1 MSDNAVP
8 LESALTPSEEDEA
21 SVPVPESMAEE
32 SATPT
37 PDMEVTEPPA
47 EDEEQ
52 TVEAL
57 ESEQPE
63 AVAEIFE
70 AAEPEEPEQL
80 QPMAEVEAV
89 ESGEPEQLEPVAEV
103 AAPVG
108 SEEPE
113 QPEPLTEVAATV
125 EPEELA
131 PVAEVAETP
140 EPEAPAVEETVEAV
154 PEPPAPAAQDAEMQ
168 DVFSDEFTYSRPKR
182 GEIRTGTVIE
192 ISAEGMLIDLGLKR
206 EGLVPGYD
214 LQRVGSEAVE
224 SVSEGDE
231 LPIYVVRPEHNQ
243 EGHVIVSW
251 YRARQEQD
259 WVDAQKLLESG
270 DVWEGEVRGY
280 NRGGLIVPFGKIR
293 GFVPA
298 SHVTGIR
305 RRMGQASLQARL
317 AEMVGQMMPLKVLE
331 VNRPK
336 RRLIFSERTAR
347 RQWRALQ
354 REKLLAELQE
364 GDHVHGTVS
373 NVCDFGAFVDI
384 GGTDGLV
391 HISEL
396 SWRRTSHPSEVVSVG
411 DEVDA
416 YVLRVD
422 RDRRRIGLS
431 LRLMEPDPW
440 ETVEEKYTVGQL
452 VTGLVTKLTDFGA
465 FAALDDGIEGLIH
478 ISELAEVPPRHP
490 SEVVTAGTT
499 LPLIVVK
506 IDSRRRR
513 MGLSLKR
520 VSEEEW
526 FEWEEERRAQ
536 AEAEEAEAAAEPE
549 EEAVAEAVAAEEA
562 QLEAELPPAAAVEPG
577 PEAEPAEEPEPQPE
591 PTGEVEAQPEAA
603 VEAGPEAEPAEEPEP
618 QPELAGEVK
627 AQPEAAEEP
636 AGEVEAQPEAAVEPE
651 PQPEPAEEIEAQPEA
666 VVPEPPVELEEPM
679 AAAESG
685 SFEPPDEVLMDEPPP
700 EEMQEPPPTLE
711 TTPPEPP
718 DDIPVKA
725 PPPDEEG
732 FA

>member
-1 MSDNAVP
+1 MSDEVVP
-8 LESALTPSEEDEA
+8 LEGALTPLEEDEV
-21 SVPVPESMAEE
+21 STPLPESIAEE
-32 SATPT
+32 SVPSVPET
-37 PDMEVTEPPA
+37 A
-47 EDEEQ
+47 ELQAVEEEEQ
-52 TVEAL
+52 TV
-57 ESEQPE
+57 
-63 AVAEIFE
+63 AEE
-70 AAEPEEPEQL
+70 PQEPDELAPMAETVGVAEPEEP
-80 QPMAEVEAV
+80 AE
-89 ESGEPEQLEPVAEV
+89 
-103 AAPVG
+103 
-108 SEEPE
+108 EEE
-113 QPEPLTEVAATV
+113 TEVT
-125 EPEELA
+125 PGKDEL
-131 PVAEVAETP
+131 
-140 EPEAPAVEETVEAV
+140 V
-154 PEPPAPAAQDAEMQ
+154 PRVAEMQ
-168 DVFSDEFTYSRPKR
+168 DVFTDEFTYSRPKR

-192 ISAEGMLIDLGLKR
+192 VSADGILIDLGLKR
-206 EGLVPGYD
+206 EGLIPGYD
-214 LQRVGSEAVE
+214 LQRVGADAVD

-231 LPIYVVRPEHNQ
+231 LPVYVVRPEHDQ

-259 WVDAQKLLESG
+259 WVDAQKLQESG
-270 DVWEGEVRGY
+270 EVWEGEVRGY

-317 AEMVGQMMPLKVLE
+317 AEMVGDTLPLKVLE

-354 REKLLAELQE
+354 REKLLSDLQE
-364 GDHVHGTVS
+364 GHHVHGVVS
-373 NVCDFGAFVDI
+373 NICDFGAFVDI

-422 RDRRRIGLS
+422 RERKRIGLS

-440 ETVEEKYTVGQL
+440 ESVDEKYSVGQL
-452 VTGLVTKLTDFGA
+452 VTGLITKLTDFGA

-490 SEVVTAGTT
+490 SEAVTAGTT

-526 FEWEEERRAQ
+526 FEWEEERRAR
-536 AEAEEAEAAAEPE
+536 AEPE
-549 EEAVAEAVAAEEA
+549 EVEAEGAPEEEGIPEAAATEGGAAVEEA
-562 QLEAELPPAAAVEPG
+562 QVEAELPPQPVEQAELAP
-577 PEAEPAEEPEPQPE
+577 EPAEEPEFPPE
-591 PTGEVEAQPEAA
+591 PVEKLEFPPELPEEPEAA
-603 VEAGPEAEPAEEPEP
+603 FEPSVEL
-618 QPELAGEVK
+618 QELA
-627 AQPEAAEEP
+627 
-636 AGEVEAQPEAAVEPE
+636 AVS
-651 PQPEPAEEIEAQPEA
+651 
-666 VVPEPPVELEEPM
+666 
-679 AAAESG
+679 ESG
-685 SFEPPDEVLMDEPPP
+685 SLEPPDEMLIDQPPP

-718 DDIPVKA
+718 DEIPVEV

-732 FA
+732 LA

>member
-1 MSDNAVP
+1 MSENAVP
-8 LESALTPSEEDEA
+8 FEGAQTPLEEDE
-21 SVPVPESMAEE
+21 VRTPEPESIAEE
-32 SATPT
+32 GLRAMPEA
-37 PDMEVTEPPA
+37 EVTEPQAVEQEQAVAVEAEEPA
-47 EDEEQ
+47 ELASMA
-52 TVEAL
+52 EA
-57 ESEQPE
+57 
-63 AVAEIFE
+63 AE
-70 AAEPEEPEQL
+70 AAEP
-80 QPMAEVEAV
+80 
-89 ESGEPEQLEPVAEV
+89 
-103 AAPVG
+103 AAPV
-108 SEEPE
+108 E
-113 QPEPLTEVAATV
+113 
-125 EPEELA
+125 
-131 PVAEVAETP
+131 
-140 EPEAPAVEETVEAV
+140 EETVEAAFGKE
-154 PEPPAPAAQDAEMQ
+154 EPVSQEAEMQ

-192 ISAEGMLIDLGLKR
+192 VSGDGILIDLGLKR
-206 EGLVPGYD
+206 EGLIPGYD
-214 LQRVGSEAVE
+214 LQRVGADAVD

-231 LPIYVVRPEHNQ
+231 LPVYVVRPEHNQ

-259 WVDAQKLLESG
+259 WVDAQKLQESG
-270 DVWEGEVRGY
+270 DIWEGEVRGY

-305 RRMGQASLQARL
+305 RRMGQAGLQTRL
-317 AEMVGQMMPLKVLE
+317 AEMVGDKLPLKVLE

-354 REKLLAELQE
+354 REKLLSELQE
-364 GDHVHGTVS
+364 GAHVHGVVS

-422 RDRRRIGLS
+422 RERKRIGLS

-440 ETVEEKYTVGQL
+440 ETVDERYSVGQL

-490 SEVVTAGTT
+490 SEVVTAGTA

-536 AEAEEAEAAAEPE
+536 AEPEEAEAEGEAEEGVPETAAAEEAEA
-549 EEAVAEAVAAEEA
+549 VEEA
-562 QLEAELPPAAAVEPG
+562 QLEPELQ
-577 PEAEPAEEPEPQPE
+577 PELAEEPEAAMLE
-591 PTGEVEAQPEAA
+591 PAAELQELAA
-603 VEAGPEAEPAEEPEP
+603 V
-618 QPELAGEVK
+618 
-627 AQPEAAEEP
+627 
-636 AGEVEAQPEAAVEPE
+636 
-651 PQPEPAEEIEAQPEA
+651 
-666 VVPEPPVELEEPM
+666 
-679 AAAESG
+679 AESG
-685 SFEPPDEVLMDEPPP
+685 SFEPPDEVLIDEPPP
-700 EEMQEPPPTLE
+700 EEMQEPPPLLE

-718 DDIPVKA
+718 VEIPVEA
-725 PPPDEEG
+725 PPPEEEG
-732 FA
+732 LN

>member
-1 MSDNAVP
+1 MSDNLVP
-8 LESALTPSEEDEA
+8 LETDLTSREENEV
-21 SVPVPESMAEE
+21 STPVPESIAGENPQAMPEAEAAE
-32 SATPT
+32 LQVVEEEQVVEAQELG
-37 PDMEVTEPPA
+37 EVT
-47 EDEEQ
+47 
-52 TVEAL
+52 
-57 ESEQPE
+57 SETETSE
-63 AVAEIFE
+63 AV
-70 AAEPEEPEQL
+70 EPEEP
-80 QPMAEVEAV
+80 AEEEA
-89 ESGEPEQLEPVAEV
+89 AE
-103 AAPVG
+103 AALDEGKPT
-108 SEEPE
+108 SQE
-113 QPEPLTEVAATV
+113 
-125 EPEELA
+125 
-131 PVAEVAETP
+131 
-140 EPEAPAVEETVEAV
+140 
-154 PEPPAPAAQDAEMQ
+154 AEMQ

-192 ISAEGMLIDLGLKR
+192 VSGDGILIDLGLKR
-206 EGLVPGYD
+206 EGLIPGYD
-214 LQRVGSEAVE
+214 LQRVGSDAVDN
-224 SVSEGDE
+224 VSEGDE
-231 LPIYVVRPEHNQ
+231 IPVYVVRPEHDQ

-259 WVDAQKLLESG
+259 WVDAQKLQETG
-270 DVWEGEVRGY
+270 EVWEGEVRGY

-305 RRMGQASLQARL
+305 RRMGQAGLQARL
-317 AEMVGQMMPLKVLE
+317 AEMVGETLPLKVLE

-364 GDHVHGTVS
+364 GDHVHGVVS
-373 NVCDFGAFVDI
+373 NICDFGAFVDI

-396 SWRRTSHPSEVVSVG
+396 SWRRTSHPGEVVSVG

-422 RDRRRIGLS
+422 RERKRIGLS

-440 ETVEEKYTVGQL
+440 ESVDEKYSVGQL

-490 SEVVTAGTT
+490 SETVTAGAT

-536 AEAEEAEAAAEPE
+536 TAPEEAEAEGEPEEEGIPEAAAAEEAEAL
-549 EEAVAEAVAAEEA
+549 EEAAP
-562 QLEAELPPAAAVEPG
+562 EAELQP
-577 PEAEPAEEPEPQPE
+577 EPAEEPEGAVLE
-591 PTGEVEAQPEAA
+591 PA
-603 VEAGPEAEPAEEPEP
+603 AEPEE
-618 QPELAGEVK
+618 LT
-627 AQPEAAEEP
+627 
-636 AGEVEAQPEAAVEPE
+636 
-651 PQPEPAEEIEAQPEA
+651 EA
-666 VVPEPPVELEEPM
+666 VL
-679 AAAESG
+679 S
-685 SFEPPDEVLMDEPPP
+685 SSLEPPDEVLLDEPPP
-700 EEMQEPPPTLE
+700 EEMHEPPPMLE
-711 TTPPEPP
+711 TAPPEPP
-718 DDIPVKA
+718 DEIPVEV
-725 PPPDEEG
+725 PPPEEE
-732 FA
+732 AVD

>member
-1 MSDNAVP
+1 MSENEVP
-8 LESALTPSEEDEA
+8 LEGALMPSEEDRGSA
-21 SVPVPESMAEE
+21 PVPESIAEE
-32 SATPT
+32 SPN
-37 PDMEVTEPPA
+37 PMPEVETA
-47 EDEEQ
+47 ELEAVEEEE
-52 TVEAL
+52 TLA
-57 ESEQPE
+57 PE
-63 AVAEIFE
+63 AQEADELVSMAETAE
-70 AAEPEEPEQL
+70 AAEPEEA
-80 QPMAEVEAV
+80 AEEEA
-89 ESGEPEQLEPVAEV
+89 E
-103 AAPVG
+103 AAPG
-108 SEEPE
+108 E
-113 QPEPLTEVAATV
+113 
-125 EPEELA
+125 EEL
-131 PVAEVAETP
+131 VSQE
-140 EPEAPAVEETVEAV
+140 
-154 PEPPAPAAQDAEMQ
+154 AEMQ

-192 ISAEGMLIDLGLKR
+192 ISSDGILIDLGLKR
-206 EGLVPGYD
+206 EGLIPGYD
-214 LQRVGSEAVE
+214 LQRVGSEAVD

-231 LPIYVVRPEHNQ
+231 IAVYVVRPEHDQ

-259 WVDAQKLLESG
+259 WVDAQKLQESG
-270 DVWEGEVRGY
+270 EVWEGEVRGY

-317 AEMVGQMMPLKVLE
+317 AEIVGETLPLKVLE

-354 REKLLAELQE
+354 REKLLNDLQE

-373 NVCDFGAFVDI
+373 NICDFGAFVDI

-396 SWRRTSHPSEVVSVG
+396 SWRRTSHPGEVVSVG

-422 RDRRRIGLS
+422 RERKRIGLS

-440 ETVEEKYTVGQL
+440 ESVDEKYGIGQL

-499 LPLIVVK
+499 VPLIVVK

-536 AEAEEAEAAAEPE
+536 AAPEEAEAEEEPE
-549 EEAVAEAVAAEEA
+549 EEGIPEAAATEEAEAVEEAQLEAEPQLEPAEEAQPEAEPELEPAEEA
-562 QLEAELPPAAAVEPG
+562 QLEAEPKLEPAEEAEPELEPVEEPEAAVPEPAAELQELAAAVEP
-577 PEAEPAEEPEPQPE
+577 
-591 PTGEVEAQPEAA
+591 
-603 VEAGPEAEPAEEPEP
+603 
-618 QPELAGEVK
+618 
-627 AQPEAAEEP
+627 
-636 AGEVEAQPEAAVEPE
+636 
-651 PQPEPAEEIEAQPEA
+651 
-666 VVPEPPVELEEPM
+666 
-679 AAAESG
+679 S
-685 SFEPPDEVLMDEPPP
+685 SFEPPDEMLIDEPPP
-700 EEMQEPPPTLE
+700 EEMQEPPPMLE

-718 DDIPVKA
+718 DEIPVEA
-725 PPPDEEG
+725 PPPGEEG
-732 FA
+732 LD

>member
-1 MSDNAVP
+1 MSDNLVP
-8 LESALTPSEEDEA
+8 LESDLASREENEVSTPAPESIAEDDLPVTPPTEA
-21 SVPVPESMAEE
+21 TELQAIQDEQAVEAQEPDELASMAET
-32 SATPT
+32 S
-37 PDMEVTEPPA
+37 
-47 EDEEQ
+47 
-52 TVEAL
+52 
-57 ESEQPE
+57 E
-63 AVAEIFE
+63 AV
-70 AAEPEEPEQL
+70 EPEEP
-80 QPMAEVEAV
+80 AEEEEA
-89 ESGEPEQLEPVAEV
+89 ELASAKGEPVLHE
-103 AAPVG
+103 
-108 SEEPE
+108 
-113 QPEPLTEVAATV
+113 
-125 EPEELA
+125 
-131 PVAEVAETP
+131 
-140 EPEAPAVEETVEAV
+140 
-154 PEPPAPAAQDAEMQ
+154 AEMQ

-192 ISAEGMLIDLGLKR
+192 VSSDGILIDLGLKR
-206 EGLVPGYD
+206 EGLIPGYD
-214 LQRVGSEAVE
+214 LQRVGSDAVD

-231 LPIYVVRPEHNQ
+231 IAVYVVRPEHDQ

-259 WVDAQKLLESG
+259 WVDAQKLQETG
-270 DVWEGEVRGY
+270 EVWEGEVRGY

-305 RRMGQASLQARL
+305 RRMGQAGLQARL
-317 AEMVGQMMPLKVLE
+317 AEMVGETLPLKVLE

-354 REKLLAELQE
+354 REKLLTELQE
-364 GDHVHGTVS
+364 GDHVHGVVS
-373 NVCDFGAFVDI
+373 NICDFGAFVDI

-422 RDRRRIGLS
+422 RDRKRIGLS

-440 ETVEEKYTVGQL
+440 ESVDEKYAMGQL
-452 VTGLVTKLTDFGA
+452 VTGVVTKLTDFGA
-465 FAALDDGIEGLIH
+465 FAALDDGVEGLIH

-490 SEVVTAGTT
+490 SESVTAGAA

-536 AEAEEAEAAAEPE
+536 AAPEEAEAEEEPE
-549 EEAVAEAVAAEEA
+549 EEGIPEAAAGEAEAVEEA
-562 QLEAELPPAAAVEPG
+562 ELEAELQPESAA
-577 PEAEPAEEPEPQPE
+577 EAEGAVPE
-591 PTGEVEAQPEAA
+591 PT
-603 VEAGPEAEPAEEPEP
+603 AEL
-618 QPELAGEVK
+618 QELTA
-627 AQPEAAEEP
+627 PS
-636 AGEVEAQPEAAVEPE
+636 
-651 PQPEPAEEIEAQPEA
+651 
-666 VVPEPPVELEEPM
+666 M
-679 AAAESG
+679 SG
-685 SFEPPDEVLMDEPPP
+685 SFEPPDEVLVDEPPP
-700 EEMQEPPPTLE
+700 EEMQEPPPMLE
-711 TTPPEPP
+711 TAPPEPP
-718 DDIPVKA
+718 DEIPVEV
-725 PPPDEEG
+725 PPSEEE
-732 FA
+732 ALD